1 MTLATPLAPRL
12 ATHLVN
18 GLLAIK
24 PLFNIAKHQARQMMV
39 KRSATLGIDWHQS
52 VAALASRGENTPFS
66 AEWEN
71 EMAAIANPT
80 LEYPA
85 YYLKP
90 FHAYETG
97 NLSWQAA
104 TEVEVAAYAVHAW
117 MCPESGATGDAHLR
131 QSYHDILL
139 QHLQQPPQ
147 AILDIGCGVGMS
159 TFALQQ
165 TFPQAELTGIDLSP
179 YFVTV
184 AHYQSQKR
192 QTRIQWLHGAG
203 EATGLPDASFDL
215 VSVCLVY
222 HELPQTAAIAI
233 IQEARRLL
241 KPQGYLAIMDMNPHS
256 QIYATMPPYILTLL
270 KSTEPYL
277 DEYFALDLPAT
288 LEQNGFQ
295 TQIITANSLR
305 HRTVMAQVR

>member
-1 MTLATPLAPRL
+1 MTLATPPVPRL

-24 PLFNIAKHQARQMMV
+24 PLFNIAKYQARQMMV
-39 KRSATLGIDWHQS
+39 KRSATLGIDWHQT
-52 VAALASRGENTPFS
+52 VADLASRGENTDFS
-66 AEWEN
+66 PEWEK
-71 EMAAIANPT
+71 ERAAIANPT
-80 LEYPA
+80 LEYPS

-90 FHAYETG
+90 FHAYTEG

-117 MCPESGATGDAHLR
+117 MCPESGAEGDAHLR
-131 QSYHDILL
+131 QSYHDVLL
-139 QHLQQPPQ
+139 QHLHQPPHK
-147 AILDIGCGVGMS
+147 ILDIGCGVGMS
-159 TFALQQ
+159 TFALQKS
-165 TFPQAELTGIDLSP
+165 FPQAELTGIDLSP

-184 AHYQSQKR
+184 AQYQSQQR
-192 QTRIQWLHGAG
+192 GLQIQWLHGAG

-222 HELPQTAAIAI
+222 HELPQSAAIAI

-241 KPQGYLAIMDMNPHS
+241 KPQGHLAIMDMNPHS
-256 QIYATMPPYILTLL
+256 EIYATMPPYILTLL

-277 DEYFALDLPAT
+277 DEYFALDLPGV
-288 LEQNGFQ
+288 LDQNGLQ
-295 TQIITANSLR
+295 TLAVTANSSR
-305 HRTVMAQVR
+305 HRTIIAQVL